1 MQGVETGE
9 NAPDESHDAK
19 YDENRKKARPL
30 LPSAATTAR
39 RTNTVMSAIRSICS
53 GWIQGTARLKSGR
66 IKRQYVWAKTGGF
79 CWYCG
84 ARLYLR
90 EDADTELKKRLM
102 FTVDHLHPRVH
113 GGRGRANKVPA
124 CKYCNS
130 HKSWRSV
137 EQFREWVR
145 TRLSGQA
152 KNTVP
157 RGWRIN
163 AEGVIFYFELAV
175 LGRAEVQGAS

>member
-1 MQGVETGE
+1 MPRMAGTSSRVAAMGIRKSLRRRVLPGRRSLRYNAHEPMGV
-9 NAPDESHDAK
+9 
-19 YDENRKKARPL
+19 
-30 LPSAATTAR
+30 R
-39 RTNTVMSAIRSICS
+39 RGCQVDTPRT
-53 GWIQGTARLKSGR
+53 
-66 IKRQYVWAKTGGF
+66 KRQYVWEKTGGF

-90 EDADTELKKRLM
+90 EDADDELKKRLV

-145 TRLSGQA
+145 VRLSGQVKSA
-152 KNTVP
+152 VP
-157 RGWRIN
+157 QAWKVN
-163 AEGVIFYFELAV
+163 AEGVIFYFELARFGHSRRAARAS
-175 LGRAEVQGAS
+175 LGRHPTNFGP

>member
-1 MQGVETGE
+1 MKT
-9 NAPDESHDAK
+9 
-19 YDENRKKARPL
+19 
-30 LPSAATTAR
+30 
-39 RTNTVMSAIRSICS
+39 
-53 GWIQGTARLKSGR
+53 GR
-66 IKRQYVWAKTGGF
+66 IKRQYVWARTGGF

-90 EDADTELKKRLM
+90 EDADTELKKRLV
-102 FTVDHLHPRVH
+102 FTVDHLHPRVQ

-145 TRLSGQA
+145 ARLSGQA
-152 KNTVP
+152 KDTVP
-157 RGWRIN
+157 GGWRIN

-175 LGRAEVQGAS
+175 LGRAEVKARELRRHPTKLRTMSFFIEPPSGRKWRNSRRNML

>member
-1 MQGVETGE
+1 M
-9 NAPDESHDAK
+9 
-19 YDENRKKARPL
+19 
-30 LPSAATTAR
+30 
-39 RTNTVMSAIRSICS
+39 
-53 GWIQGTARLKSGR
+53 KSGR
-66 IKRQYVWAKTGGF
+66 IKRQYVWAKTGGL

-84 ARLYLR
+84 ARLCLG
-90 EDADTELKKRLM
+90 EDADTELKKGLM

-113 GGRGRANKVPA
+113 GGRGRANKVPV

-175 LGRAEVQGAS
+175 LGRAEVQGVRTEETSEETPHHELLH

>member
-1 MQGVETGE
+1 MDT
-9 NAPDESHDAK
+9 P
-19 YDENRKKARPL
+19 
-30 LPSAATTAR
+30 
-39 RTNTVMSAIRSICS
+39 RT
-53 GWIQGTARLKSGR
+53 
-66 IKRQYVWAKTGGF
+66 KRQYVWEKTGGF

-90 EDADTELKKRLM
+90 EDADTELKKRLA

-124 CKYCNS
+124 RKYCNS

-145 TRLSGQA
+145 VRLSGQA
-152 KNTVP
+152 KSAVP

-163 AEGVIFYFELAV
+163 AEGVIFYFELARFGNSEV
-175 LGRAEVQGAS
+175 QDERAEEISDETLRHELFH

>member
-1 MQGVETGE
+1 M
-9 NAPDESHDAK
+9 
-19 YDENRKKARPL
+19 KA
-30 LPSAATTAR
+30 
-39 RTNTVMSAIRSICS
+39 
-53 GWIQGTARLKSGR
+53 GR

-90 EDADTELKKRLM
+90 EDADTEFKKRLA

-145 TRLSGQA
+145 VRLSGQA
-152 KNTVP
+152 KSAVP

-163 AEGVIFYFELAV
+163 AEGVIFYFELARFGHSEV
-175 LGRAEVQGAS
+175 QDERAEEISDETLHHELFH